1 MTGRVFEVT
10 SAGEKVWEYINPFFG
25 ESIRYGYV
33 NRLFRAYRYGP
44 DFPGFKGNDLDL
56 RGYAWLNKLYA
67 Q

>member
-33 NRLFRAYRYGP
+33 NRLFRTYRYGP